1 MSLRTRIKFCGI
13 TRIDDVRRSVEL
25 GVDAIGLVFTRS
37 SQRFVGIS
45 QARVI
50 RNELPAFVTAVAL
63 FMDDEA
69 GWIEEVIASV
79 QPDILQFHGAETD
92 GFASSFARPYI
103 KAVPM
108 GSVADIAR
116 HASAYPNAAGLL
128 LDSHARGA
136 RGGTGATFDWTRIPA
151 GRVRLIPISSAASSN
166 SCRRDRSMEP
176 ANETARS
183 YREKHPAQA
192 G

>member
-69 GWIEEVIASV
+69 GWIEEEPEIV
-79 QPDILQFHGAETD
+79 EEE
-92 GFASSFARPYI
+92 
-103 KAVPM
+103 
-108 GSVADIAR
+108 
-116 HASAYPNAAGLL
+116 AGEEGE
-128 LDSHARGA
+128 SEA
-136 RGGTGATFDWTRIPA
+136 
-151 GRVRLIPISSAASSN
+151 
-166 SCRRDRSMEP
+166 
-176 ANETARS
+176 
-183 YREKHPAQA
+183 
-192 G
+192 